1 MSHMTEIALCT
12 LNAKYIHASFGLRYL
27 HANLRELQP
36 RAMILEY
43 QINDRI
49 LEIAESI
56 LANKPKIIGLG
67 IYIWNAEQSESL
79 ARLLKQ
85 LAPEVILIAGGPEIS
100 YETEQ
105 QAVFNQ
111 LDYVIQGEGESAFY
125 ELCRNILVKNERPEK
140 KIILAPLPEIGS
152 IVLPYS
158 LYTDDDLANRIIYV
172 EASRGCPFS
181 CEFCLSSLDIPVRAF
196 PLPILFENFQ
206 SLLDR
211 GVKHFKFVDRTFN
224 LNIKSSVAILQFFLE
239 RYKPGLFLHFEMIP
253 DRLPEQLRVLIA
265 KFPAAAIQLE
275 VGIQS
280 FNSEVNKLISRK
292 HDLSKLDEN
301 FNFLTQNTKV
311 HIHADLIAGLPGED
325 IESFGNG
332 FNKLVELAPQEIQIG
347 ILKRLRGTPI
357 TRHNET
363 WGMLYD
369 TQAPYEVLQTKLI
382 SFSEMQRLKRFARY
396 WDIVANS
403 GNFKDVT
410 KLLLSS
416 GNCAFHSFLSFS
428 DWLWSETG
436 RRHGISLKSM
446 AELAW
451 RYQNEVLKIEP
462 DRLHAAFNADFNQTK
477 RPDIIDFINS
487 KNGLQNVKTY
497 ADRVKRQARHLS

>member
-1 MSHMTEIALCT
+1 MTEIALCT

-27 HANLRELQP
+27 HANLGQLQS
-36 RAMILEY
+36 RARILEY

-56 LANKPKIIGLG
+56 LSYNPKLIGLG
-67 IYIWNAEQSESL
+67 IYIWNAQQSESL
-79 ARLLKQ
+79 ARMIKQ
-85 LAPEVILIAGGPEIS
+85 IAPEVILVGGGPEIS

-105 QAVFNQ
+105 QAIFKE
-111 LDYVIQGEGESAFY
+111 LDYVIQGEGESAFR
-125 ELCRNILVKNERPEK
+125 ELCESILLRNERPQS

-152 IVLPYS
+152 IVPPYD

-181 CEFCLSSLDIPVRAF
+181 CEFCLSSLDIPVRTF
-196 PLPILFENFQ
+196 PLASLFESFQ

-224 LNIKSSVAILQFFLE
+224 LNIKISSAILEFFLE

-253 DRLPEQLRVLIA
+253 DRLPHQLRDLIA
-265 KFPAAAIQLE
+265 KFPATAIQLE

-280 FNSEVNKLISRK
+280 FNSEVNKLISRR

-301 FNFLTQNTKV
+301 FNFLIQHTKV
-311 HIHADLIAGLPGED
+311 HIHADLIVGLPGED

-332 FNKLVELAPQEIQIG
+332 FNKLVKLAPQEIQIG

-357 TRHNET
+357 TRHDET

-369 TQAPYEVLQTKLI
+369 TQAPYEVLKTKLI

-403 GNFKDVT
+403 GNFKEIT
-410 KLLLSS
+410 KLLLNSS
-416 GNCAFHSFLSFS
+416 NSAFHSFLSFS

-446 AELAW
+446 AELLW
-451 RYQNEVLKIEP
+451 RYLEAMLKIEP
-462 DRLHAAFNADFNQTK
+462 DRLYDAFSADFNLTK
-477 RPDIIDFINS
+477 RPDILDFINS
-487 KNGLQNVKTY
+487 KNKTCSTKSY
-497 ADRVKRQARHLS
+497 SDRTKRQTRHLS